1 VRVTYSADIEG
12 RKRTMVGRDA
22 VKIDLSG
29 TSQDL
34 VHMGVLDDRFVLP
47 PEKVIQLQEELDMT
61 IDELLRAMITPAS
74 SLARPPISSFHVGC
88 VVCCCCS
95 CRRYVV

>member
-1 VRVTYSADIEG
+1 MRVTYSADIEG

-47 PEKVIQLQEELDMT
+47 P
-61 IDELLRAMITPAS
+61 R
-74 SLARPPISSFHVGC
+74 RSFNFKK
-88 VVCCCCS
+88 S
-95 CRRYVV
+95 